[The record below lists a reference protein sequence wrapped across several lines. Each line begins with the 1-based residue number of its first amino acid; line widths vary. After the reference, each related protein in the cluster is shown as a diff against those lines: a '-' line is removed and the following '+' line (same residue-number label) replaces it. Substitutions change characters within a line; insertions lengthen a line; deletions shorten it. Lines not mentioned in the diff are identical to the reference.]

1 MTTTGE
7 KIKGIWS
14 KLSLNTD
21 SECRTCMAVDL
32 TVTAHSLYLELYYVT
47 SDLTVNLI
55 DSGVYDLVVT

>member
-1 MTTTGE
+1 
-7 KIKGIWS
+7 
-14 KLSLNTD
+14 
-21 SECRTCMAVDL
+21 MAVDL